1 MVPAASHRIS
11 RARWYSGYCR
21 LILDFV
27 YETFTPYGMSSQ
39 NISTINYQ
47 CLPQSTTPDVLL
59 HQVWPLSI
67 SLAAT
72 LEIDFYFSS
81 SGYLYVSVHRVPF
94 HTLWIGVWIHEV
106 FSCGFPHSDICG
118 SRNICFSPQLFA
130 AYHVFLRLLV
140 PRHPPCA
147 LFCLTSFA
155 SVSIALE
162 TGSLRFSTLYQLL
175 TLIFG
180 LLQTYVCFSDVLIK
194 IFLSISV

>member
-72 LEIDFYFSS
+72 LKIDVSFSS
-81 SGYLYVSVHRVPF
+81 SAYLDVSVQRVPLIWLCIH
-94 HTLWIGVWIHEV
+94 HTMTEYCSAV
-106 FSCGFPHSDICG
+106 FPHSEICG
-118 SRNICFSPQLFA
+118 STDICSLPQLIA
-130 AYHVFLRLLV
+130 ACHVLLRLLM
-140 PRHPPCA
+140 PRHSPCA
-147 LFCLTSFA
+147 LSSLTYLLVLLA
-155 SVSIALE
+155 SLCE
-162 TGSLRFSTLYQLL
+162 
-175 TLIFG
+175 
-180 LLQTYVCFSDVLIK
+180 
-194 IFLSISV
+194 

>member
-72 LEIDFYFSS
+72 LKIDVSFSS
-81 SGYLYVSVHRVPF
+81 SAYLDVSVQRVPLIWLCIH
-94 HTLWIGVWIHEV
+94 HTMTEYCSAV
-106 FSCGFPHSDICG
+106 FPHSEICG
-118 SRNICFSPQLFA
+118 SMDICSLPQLIA
-130 AYHVFLRLLV
+130 ACHVLLRLPM

-147 LFCLTSFA
+147 LLSLTFS
-155 SVSIALE
+155 
-162 TGSLRFSTLYQLL
+162 RFS
-175 TLIFG
+175 FG
-180 LLQTYVCFSDVLIK
+180 I
-194 IFLSISV
+194 I